1 MTWEWQVAIYLWL
14 AGLGGGAYFTAFLTD
29 RLSGGKHE
37 EWVRIATY
45 LGVPAVLLGSL
56 LLVTDLGERFRA
68 WHLFVGLSPSS
79 WQVISTSGAASLRTW
94 PPFLN
99 LYPISPMSLGS
110 WILLIWSVIGVALI
124 ALWFAKAFESV
135 GEETNLFSTVASAL
149 RPFLP
154 ALNALKWIVFVLSVL
169 LIAYTGVLLSA
180 TNKGL
185 WANALPL
192 PALFVASAI
201 STGIA
206 TILIIMS
213 TAIGPALR
221 TLLGQVGE
229 ATTGE
234 TVVTLGKAD
243 AVVMVIEVVALA
255 LYVLWIGL
263 LSGPA
268 GAQAIGVLLSGSLA
282 LPFWGGVVVLGLLIP
297 LALEASVLRT
307 RKEPPAIVLVASAL
321 CVLLSGFILRMVVVI
336 GGQL

>member
-14 AGLGGGAYFTAFLTD
+14 AGLGGGAYFAAFLAD

-45 LGVPAVLLGSL
+45 LGVPAVLIGSL
-56 LLVTDLGERFRA
+56 LLGMDLGEQFSA

-79 WQVISTSGAASLRTW
+79 WQVVSTQGAASLRTW
-94 PPFLN
+94 PPSLSLFPL
-99 LYPISPMSLGS
+99 SPMSLGS
-110 WILLIWSVIGVALI
+110 WILLLWAVIGVALI
-124 ALWFAKAFESV
+124 ALWFARAFESL
-135 GEETNLFSTVASAL
+135 EETNLFGTVASAL

-154 ALNALKWIVFVLSVL
+154 ALNVLKWIAFALSVL

-206 TILIIMS
+206 AIVIIMS

-221 TLLGQVGE
+221 SLFGQVGE

-234 TVVTLGKAD
+234 AVATLGKAD
-243 AVVMVIEVVALA
+243 AVVILIEVVALT
-255 LYVLWIGL
+255 LYLLWIGL

-268 GAQAIGVLLSGSLA
+268 GAQAVGVLLSGSLA

-297 LALEASVLRT
+297 LALEASALRAG
-307 RKEPPAIVLVASAL
+307 KEPAATVLLTSAL
-321 CVLLSGFILRMVVVI
+321 CVLLGGFILRMVVVI